1 VSACFPFASLPAPP
15 PICISET
22 VLRSLL
28 ESSISFA
35 KYTCNS
41 IQGQFGRALVVA
53 SLVERLFL
61 APNSMVEKMFGKTA
75 SSVVKYP

>member
-1 VSACFPFASLPAPP
+1 MSACFPFASLPAPP

-35 KYTCNS
+35 KYTRSS
-41 IQGQFGRALVVA
+41 IQGQFGRALAVA
-53 SLVERLFL
+53 SPVEQLFL
-61 APNSMVEKMFGKTA
+61 APNSMVEKTFGETA
-75 SSVVKYP
+75 TSVVKYP